1 MIFVDT
7 NVLIYA
13 AGLHG
18 EDDIRTRLA
27 RAVMGGQADL
37 AMSVQVIREFFDAST
52 RRARISHLSD
62 QEAISFVDEWRKAVT
77 MINLTPALFDQAITI
92 RNRYGYRYYDCEI
105 IAAALSLGCDTL
117 YSEDMQHGQIID
129 GLTIINPFL

>member
-27 RAVMGGQADL
+27 RAIMGGHADL
-37 AMSVQVIREFFDAST
+37 GMSVQVIREFFDAST

-62 QEAISFVDEWRKAVT
+62 EEAITFVDEWRKAVT
-77 MINLTPALFDQAITI
+77 MIDLTPALFDAAIAI
-92 RNRYGYRYYDCEI
+92 RARYGYRYYDCEI